1 MCVVDGELIAGEEIM
16 DTLRLA
22 AERAAQQK
30 YKKIIVFSVLLL
42 LGMNYLLFSFFRI
55 PGLQNYVRL
64 GIAAVMALHCL
75 LRLLAKDLQRKDF
88 VLMIGAAALLITD
101 GAITFN
107 LTFLLVLTIVL
118 RSVSFE
124 DLLGHATTAST
135 ILLMVVLVS
144 LTLGVVDNSL
154 YSVGDRHRITMGFAN
169 VNGTSVFAFS
179 IMLIFFLSVKKVQ
192 GTFSWVYIASVLVVY
207 ILTNSRTML
216 MAAVALF
223 VAWLL
228 LERLPKRTARM
239 VVFAVAA
246 VMFVFPFIWGLPF
259 LSNSALNRLL
269 SIRPHYYYEY
279 IKNNPLPFFLF
290 GGSKAVEI
298 DNTYLLLLYNCGIMG
313 YAAIAAITVVA
324 LDSMVRGDRYR
335 EVCFCIAMLVYGQ
348 LEGTLVRPE
357 ILCVPV
363 FWICIIKGF
372 TKNDLIITAKD
383 VGRWITLR
391 YHNFLK
397 GKNKEL

>member
-1 MCVVDGELIAGEEIM
+1 
-16 DTLRLA
+16 
-22 AERAAQQK
+22 
-30 YKKIIVFSVLLL
+30 
-42 LGMNYLLFSFFRI
+42 MN
-55 PGLQNYVRL
+55 G
-64 GIAAVMALHCL
+64 
-75 LRLLAKDLQRKDF
+75 K
-88 VLMIGAAALLITD
+88 
-101 GAITFN
+101 
-107 LTFLLVLTIVL
+107 
-118 RSVSFE
+118 
-124 DLLGHATTAST
+124 
-135 ILLMVVLVS
+135 
-144 LTLGVVDNSL
+144 
-154 YSVGDRHRITMGFAN
+154 
-169 VNGTSVFAFS
+169 
-179 IMLIFFLSVKKVQ
+179 
-192 GTFSWVYIASVLVVY
+192 
-207 ILTNSRTML
+207 
-216 MAAVALF
+216 
-223 VAWLL
+223 
-228 LERLPKRTARM
+228 RM

-383 VGRWITLR
+383 VGRWIALR

-397 GKNKEL
+397 GKNKKL